1 MHGECFRIWTDL
13 VWGAK
18 WAHDFSSSVITPQT
32 LSVLKITTGFKYIDW
47 VAAYDARAFTR
58 IWSCMGSN
66 LKLSEAICFF
76 CHSFWQSSFWHP
88 SWYFF
93 SFYFFWQMSLW
104 LFLLIWI
111 LRFLWMVNYL
121 LIGWFILSWV
131 I

>member
-76 CHSFWQSSFWHP
+76 CHSFWQSSLWHP

-93 SFYFFWQMSLW
+93 SFYFFGRCPCGCSCWSGFWGFCGW
-104 LFLLIWI
+104 LIIFWLVDLY
-111 LRFLWMVNYL
+111 YL
-121 LIGWFILSWV
+121 G
-131 I
+131 